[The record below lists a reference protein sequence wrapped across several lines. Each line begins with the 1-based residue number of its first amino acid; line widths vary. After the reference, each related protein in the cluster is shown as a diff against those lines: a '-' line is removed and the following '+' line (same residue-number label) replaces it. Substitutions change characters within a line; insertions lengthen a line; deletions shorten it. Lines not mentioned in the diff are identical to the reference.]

1 MTLCFHANGFPI
13 VTEVTHTEPLG
24 SNHQASTALARSQ
37 RLVNT
42 RPLRD
47 VTQDHS
53 RTKRTQLKLGLGE
66 NPTTKLNST
75 LGSTVLN
82 IFSDL
87 GYTLDHSENSK
98 IPKITSWVA
107 CLSEVLN
114 QNDNGITT
122 QQTINRVTGTVAY
135 RNRSFETVNL
145 INFRVE
151 DPRFAPCCVPSNT
164 VD

>member
-53 RTKRTQLKLGLGE
+53 RTKRTQFELGLRV
-66 NPTTKLNST
+66 NPTTKLNRT
-75 LGSTVLN
+75 LGSTVLLK
-82 IFSDL
+82 FSDFGL
-87 GYTLDHSENSK
+87 SLDNSENSK
-98 IPKITSWVA
+98 IQK
-107 CLSEVLN
+107 LLL
-114 QNDNGITT
+114 
-122 QQTINRVTGTVAY
+122 R
-135 RNRSFETVNL
+135 
-145 INFRVE
+145 
-151 DPRFAPCCVPSNT
+151 
-164 VD
+164 